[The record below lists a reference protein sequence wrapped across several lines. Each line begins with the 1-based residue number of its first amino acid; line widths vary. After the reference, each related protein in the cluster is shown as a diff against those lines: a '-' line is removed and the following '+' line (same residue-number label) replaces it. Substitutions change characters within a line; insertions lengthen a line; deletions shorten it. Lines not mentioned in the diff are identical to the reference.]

1 MSNAKHHTVSISV
14 LVTGATSQ
22 IGLFLLPRLVSQGF
36 QVHAMSRTLPSGSD
50 PGVIWHLGD
59 IGIGEFPRV
68 DAATLIHL
76 APLPLLPRFL
86 PSLVAGGLK
95 RVIAFG
101 STSRFSKQNSSD
113 AEERSFALRLIQAEQ
128 AIALCCEPS
137 GIPWT
142 VFRPTLIYGCG
153 KDKNVTVIAKFIRR
167 FGFFPL
173 LGETK
178 GLRQPV
184 HADDLALACLSVL
197 DNPAAFNRAY
207 DLSGGETLS
216 YRQMVERIFEGLGE
230 SPKFL
235 RAPLPVFQA
244 LMKIASLLPRY
255 RYLSGAMALR
265 INENLC
271 FDHSE
276 ASRDFGYSPRG
287 FRPSS
292 DDLAPRGLYAGN
304 NRIGKLPEHG

>member
-1 MSNAKHHTVSISV
+1 MSV

-22 IGLFLLPRLVSQGF
+22 VGSFLLPRLVNQGL
-36 QVHAMSRTLPSGSD
+36 QVHAMSRTPPGEND
-50 PGVIWHLGD
+50 PGVLWHLGD
-59 IGIGEFPRV
+59 IENGELPIV
-68 DAATLIHL
+68 DAAFLIHL
-76 APLPLLPRFL
+76 APLPLLPRLL
-86 PSLVAGGLK
+86 PSLIASGFM

-113 AEERSFALRLIQAEQ
+113 AEERDFALQLVQAERE
-128 AIALCCEPS
+128 IASCCEHS
-137 GIPWT
+137 RIPWT

-153 KDKNVTVIAKFIRR
+153 KDRNITVIAKFIRR

-216 YRQMVERIFEGLGE
+216 YRQMVERIFEGLGK

-235 RAPLPVFQA
+235 PAPLLVFQA

-255 RYLSGAMALR
+255 RYLSGAMAR
-265 INENLC
+265 RMNEDLY
-271 FDHSE
+271 FDHAE

-287 FRPSS
+287 FRPNA
-292 DDLAPRGLYAGN
+292 DDLTPRGFHVGN
-304 NRIGKLPEHG
+304 NHLGRLPKHG

>member
-1 MSNAKHHTVSISV
+1 MSMSV

-22 IGLFLLPRLVSQGF
+22 IGSFLLPRLVSEGF
-36 QVHAMSRTLPSGSD
+36 QVHAMSRKVPRDSH
-50 PGVIWHLGD
+50 PGVLWHLGD
-59 IGIGEFPRV
+59 IESGDLPQVE
-68 DAATLIHL
+68 AAFLIHL
-76 APLPLLPRFL
+76 APLPLLPGLL
-86 PSLVAGGLK
+86 PSLAASGMK

-113 AEERSFALRLIQAEQ
+113 GDERAFAFKLVQAEEKIASF
-128 AIALCCEPS
+128 CEPL

-153 KDKNVTVIAKFIRR
+153 KDRNITVIAKFIRR

-184 HADDLALACLSVL
+184 HADDLALACLAVL
-197 DNPAAFNRAY
+197 NNPIAFNRAY

-216 YRQMVERIFEGLGE
+216 YRQMVERIFQGLGK

-235 RAPLPVFQA
+235 RCPVRAFQT

-255 RYLSGAMALR
+255 RYLSGAMAR
-265 INENLC
+265 RVNEDLC
-271 FDHSE
+271 FDHGE
-276 ASRDFGYSPRG
+276 ARRDFGFSPRR
-287 FRPSS
+287 FEPSAA
-292 DDLAPRGLYAGN
+292 DLSPRDLGW
-304 NRIGKLPEHG
+304 RQ